1 MHYNFFFL
9 FSLFL
14 DCQYFYICISG
25 QARRNGCQTGQ
36 VFNKETLGCDAQ
48 ANVKGDPQCRNWYNE
63 TVMDTVTVR
72 PRPGGVPI
80 NTVDRQRVVVR
91 RRKPRPPQ
99 QQVSVSTSESFST
112 GPVSSGSL
120 NPRDQVRSQGS
131 QRPTVS
137 PSIGASRPNR
147 QKVRQRV
154 RRPQVVPQQELVPV
168 EEGPPKFALDNEEA
182 IQKFR
187 DSNPFGPQSDVGRL
201 TVLNSDPAF
210 TNPPRRDQFRDS
222 NPFGSQS
229 DGGRLS
235 STDLL
240 GKVSLNLNSGSS
252 RQPPRASQ
260 PRKSLVA
267 EPVFT
272 NPPRRDQFR
281 DSNPF
286 GSQLD
291 AGSRLTVLNS
301 GSSRQPPLTSQPRKS
316 LVPEPVFTNPPRRD
330 SFIPQSFSDSFS
342 NPQES
347 FPESPIRSFAAV
359 PAVPE
364 PVEEVEEIPIE
375 PVTFGSRFQ
384 SRRPPTAQRP
394 VPEVNSDQSFSRQ

>member
-1 MHYNFFFL
+1 
-9 FSLFL
+9 
-14 DCQYFYICISG
+14 
-25 QARRNGCQTGQ
+25 
-36 VFNKETLGCDAQ
+36 
-48 ANVKGDPQCRNWYNE
+48 
-63 TVMDTVTVR
+63 
-72 PRPGGVPI
+72 
-80 NTVDRQRVVVR
+80 
-91 RRKPRPPQ
+91 
-99 QQVSVSTSESFST
+99 
-112 GPVSSGSL
+112 
-120 NPRDQVRSQGS
+120 
-131 QRPTVS
+131 
-137 PSIGASRPNR
+137 
-147 QKVRQRV
+147 
-154 RRPQVVPQQELVPV
+154 VPQQELVPV

-201 TVLNSDPAF
+201 TVLNSDPVF

-222 NPFGSQS
+222 NQFGAQS

-252 RQPPRASQ
+252 RQPPLASQPRKSIVAEPDFTNPPRRDQFRDSNQFGTQSNAGRLTVLNSGSSRQPPLASQ

-272 NPPRRDQFR
+272 NPPRRDSFIPQ
-281 DSNPF
+281 
-286 GSQLD
+286 
-291 AGSRLTVLNS
+291 
-301 GSSRQPPLTSQPRKS
+301 
-316 LVPEPVFTNPPRRD
+316 RD
-330 SFIPQSFSDSFS
+330 SFIPQSFSDPFS

-364 PVEEVEEIPIE
+364 PVEEVVEEIPIE
-375 PVTFGSRFQ
+375 PATFGSRFQ

-394 VPEVNSDQSFSRQ
+394 VPEVNSDQSFSRQPQPQQQQQQFSRQRPTLDQDFVRQRPEQQQFSRQRPSDQDQQQFSRPRPTAAARQPSPTIGSFNPVEFEPQRQQQFSRQRPSGQDFTRQEETSGGRQRLEVTEIKVRPQLAQNFQANDESLNIDDFRQVANRFRQRGSQQQ